1 MSRQRELELL
11 SLTSVAAVPLY
22 FTYTV
27 GIAPLIL
34 FHVALGVMMFRVW
47 RGGRPNILP
56 EGILKAI
63 AIAYIPF
70 YFIDALILSRS
81 AIAASTH
88 LVLFIAVY
96 QPIESV
102 RKDNHA
108 QRLLTAAMIFVA
120 SVATST
126 HITIVLFVIV
136 FAFLI
141 FRQMMDM
148 SHRDMEA
155 SLGMTY
161 DAPPMSRAAGFYL
174 CGTVVIGAL
183 LFPLLPR
190 VRNPLVPGMSGSL
203 NNAATGLSDS
213 IDFNRER
220 TSTPDPAVVARVWMG
235 PEAIP
240 FFTPLRMRGPV
251 YDRYEVNQW
260 RQGRGDL
267 RELRPTRNGYFR
279 IARPV
284 GFTRGALVQE
294 RLLRNARLFFPV
306 GTYSVRGVPR
316 MFIGPTHDAYW
327 TPSASVRDM
336 ATVEV
341 SLARDV
347 DPLSQQTPVLPA
359 YPVTPAV
366 AAMARNIVKQR
377 TDVAGQAAAIES
389 YLATR
394 FQYFARPEQI
404 GRVMSVDDFLLRDHR
419 GHCEYFAAG
428 MVALLTSLGVP
439 SRIVGGFYGGELN
452 PLTGY
457 FVIRREDAHAWVEV
471 WQGNRWQTYDPT
483 PAALRPGS
491 DQSNILKMY
500 ATAISDSINY
510 FWDRY
515 ILTYGLGDQI
525 ALMVETITRT
535 RDALSGLREAAARSV
550 RAIVTPRGLI
560 ALLAILLLVIVPFVL
575 ARRRRSLFDLL
586 SVHLRVGPSMTMEEA
601 LTDLRVENPDLA
613 RELQPLVALYEAE
626 RFSPKRD
633 RERVAFIRRRLTELR
648 A

>member
-183 LFPLLPR
+183 LFPL
-190 VRNPLVPGMSGSL
+190 
-203 NNAATGLSDS
+203 
-213 IDFNRER
+213 
-220 TSTPDPAVVARVWMG
+220 
-235 PEAIP
+235 
-240 FFTPLRMRGPV
+240 
-251 YDRYEVNQW
+251 
-260 RQGRGDL
+260 
-267 RELRPTRNGYFR
+267 
-279 IARPV
+279 
-284 GFTRGALVQE
+284 
-294 RLLRNARLFFPV
+294 
-306 GTYSVRGVPR
+306 
-316 MFIGPTHDAYW
+316 
-327 TPSASVRDM
+327 
-336 ATVEV
+336 
-341 SLARDV
+341 
-347 DPLSQQTPVLPA
+347 
-359 YPVTPAV
+359 
-366 AAMARNIVKQR
+366 
-377 TDVAGQAAAIES
+377 
-389 YLATR
+389 
-394 FQYFARPEQI
+394 
-404 GRVMSVDDFLLRDHR
+404 
-419 GHCEYFAAG
+419 
-428 MVALLTSLGVP
+428 
-439 SRIVGGFYGGELN
+439 
-452 PLTGY
+452 
-457 FVIRREDAHAWVEV
+457 
-471 WQGNRWQTYDPT
+471 
-483 PAALRPGS
+483 
-491 DQSNILKMY
+491 
-500 ATAISDSINY
+500 
-510 FWDRY
+510 
-515 ILTYGLGDQI
+515 
-525 ALMVETITRT
+525 
-535 RDALSGLREAAARSV
+535 
-550 RAIVTPRGLI
+550 
-560 ALLAILLLVIVPFVL
+560 
-575 ARRRRSLFDLL
+575 
-586 SVHLRVGPSMTMEEA
+586 
-601 LTDLRVENPDLA
+601 
-613 RELQPLVALYEAE
+613 
-626 RFSPKRD
+626 
-633 RERVAFIRRRLTELR
+633 
-648 A
+648 